1 MMIITC
7 QLIYIIIT
15 NVEHM
20 VVVTNLLHFV
30 DIKIEVKMKFD
41 VTTELTCVSSKWS
54 VIFHVV
60 SDEIQIEKSTQV
72 PIWRRSLPKKISNFF
87 APFQWPIGS
96 IKFFPQVYKG
106 LMLFNSTCEC
116 LILTLDLFF
125 WSILPL

>member
-1 MMIITC
+1 MIIIC
-7 QLIYIIIT
+7 QLIDFIIT

-30 DIKIEVKMKFD
+30 DLKIEIKIIFD
-41 VTTELTCVSSKWS
+41 VTTEVTCVSSKWS

-72 PIWRRSLPKKISNFF
+72 PILRRILPKKISNFF
-87 APFQWPIGS
+87 VPFQWPIGS
-96 IKFFPQVYKG
+96 IKFFPQVCKG

-116 LILTLDLFF
+116 LILTLTLLF

>member
-1 MMIITC
+1 MIIIC
-7 QLIYIIIT
+7 QLIDFIVT

-60 SDEIQIEKSTQV
+60 SDKIQIEKSTQV
-72 PIWRRSLPKKISNFF
+72 LIWRRSLPKKVRHFF
-87 APFQWPIGS
+87 VPFQWPIGS
-96 IKFFPQVYKG
+96 IKFCPQVYKG

-116 LILTLDLFF
+116 LILTLNLFF
-125 WSILPL
+125 LSILPL

>member
-1 MMIITC
+1 MIIIC
-7 QLIYIIIT
+7 QLIDFIVT

-30 DIKIEVKMKFD
+30 DLKIEVKIIFD

-54 VIFHVV
+54 VIFLVV
-60 SDEIQIEKSTQV
+60 SDELQIENPFKSQSGGEV
-72 PIWRRSLPKKISNFF
+72 YQKKISDFF
-87 APFQWPIGS
+87 VPFQWPIGS

-116 LILTLDLFF
+116 LILTLNLFF